1 MSEPDRSRVHRFVL
15 LIISV
20 AALTGTSM
28 FAAASGAIT
37 YHNMDL
43 LLGATAL
50 GGGGFGWRIVR

>member
-1 MSEPDRSRVHRFVL
+1 
-15 LIISV
+15 
-20 AALTGTSM
+20 M